1 MEYVTLKN
9 SDLKVS
15 RICMGGCPMGGY
27 GWGNVQ
33 ENELPDKAKNER
45 FGIIKEHKM
54 AFQQQVKSHIPANEG
69 HDSVGSER
77 ISGNSERPC
86 AYFARLQVLPCHGQ

>member
-33 ENELPDKAKNER
+33 ETELIDAVHAALDQ
-45 FGIIKEHKM
+45 GITFLILLIHM
-54 AFQQQVKSHIPANEG
+54 DL
-69 HDSVGSER
+69 DSQK
-77 ISGNSERPC
+77 
-86 AYFARLQVLPCHGQ
+86 LH